1 MASYTEGDVL
11 PRDVRLH
18 YYRDSGGGARPLIFA
33 HGLTDSGLCW
43 APIAEQLRGQYDL
56 IMYDARGHGQSDRA
70 PANAYSFDTLADDL
84 AGLVRE
90 LGLHQPI
97 VLGHSLGA
105 ATAALAAARS
115 PGLFGALLLEDP
127 PGRPETAR
135 DGSPD
140 QAAMLKW
147 RNDLIADQ
155 QLSREQLIGIER
167 ARSPKWSAAELEPWA
182 DSKPR
187 VDPNALCVITNPTS
201 DWYDLIEQVDCPL
214 LLITGDP
221 AQGAIIS
228 QAFADELD
236 GRWQRGQV
244 AHIPGAGH
252 CIRRDQPEQFMQA
265 VNTFLSSL

>member
-1 MASYTEGDVL
+1 MASFTEGDVL

-18 YYRDSGGGARPLIFA
+18 YYRDSGGARPLIFA

-43 APIAEQLRGQYDL
+43 TPIAEQLRGQYDL
-56 IMYDARGHGQSDRA
+56 IMYDARGHGLSDRA
-70 PANAYSFDTLADDL
+70 PADAYSFDALADDL

-97 VLGHSLGA
+97 VLGHSLGS

-127 PGRPETAR
+127 PGQLA
-135 DGSPD
+135 SPD
-140 QAAMLKW
+140 GAADQATLERW
-147 RNDLIADQ
+147 RSDLIADQ
-155 QLSREQLIGIER
+155 QLSAEQLIAKER
-167 ARSPKWSAAELEPWA
+167 ARSPKWSDAELEPWA
-182 DSKPR
+182 DAKPR
-187 VDPNALCVITNPTS
+187 VDPNALCVITNPAS
-201 DWYDLIEQVDCPL
+201 EWHELVEQIDCPL

-221 AQGAIIS
+221 AAGAIIT
-228 QAFADELD
+228 QAFADELA

-252 CIRRDQPEQFMQA
+252 CIRRDQPERYMQA
-265 VNTFLSSL
+265 VSQFLGSL